1 MTIAL
6 ACPFPNPSPAV
17 VNIVATA
24 SSSTADPFPA
34 NNSAAVPLSVVNLP
48 PSINGL
54 SVDNPVLWPPNHKM
68 VPIVVS
74 YTITPACGGT
84 PTVGLVVASNEGDS
98 SDWTIKDPHHLDLRS
113 ERLGTQKEGR
123 VYTITVT
130 ATDPTGTI
138 SHQDVTVTVPHDQG
152 HGK

>member
-6 ACPFPNPSPAV
+6 ACPFPTPAPALSTLT
-17 VNIVATA
+17 ATVSA
-24 SSSTADPFPA
+24 STPDPTMA
-34 NNSAAVPLSVVNLP
+34 NNAAMSAMSIVNTAP
-48 PSINGL
+48 VISGL
-54 SVDNPVLWPPNHKM
+54 VVDNPVLWPPNHKM
-68 VPIVVS
+68 VPIVMS